1 MSLVSIS
8 IVGNIV
14 RDPESRQFDS
24 GRRKTS
30 LHVAVNDYNRTTRE
44 KSAEFYKIEA
54 WDRLADL
61 AGKYLRKGNQI
72 TVSGR
77 LSLERWVDRSGKDRC
92 TPVIHANQL
101 SLPPRTGTSQIIV
114 EQKRGE
120 ERVERG
126 RASRDRAD
134 TDQNEDEAIDIQKEQ
149 EMLEQFSGVFA

>member
-14 RDPESRQFDS
+14 RDPECRQFDS

-30 LHVAVNDYNRTTRE
+30 IHVAVNDYNRSTRE
-44 KSAEFYKIEA
+44 KSAEFYKVEA

-61 AGKYLRKGNQI
+61 AGKYLRKGAQI

-77 LSLERWVDRSGKDRC
+77 LSLDRWVDRSGKDRC

-101 SLPPRTGTSQIIV
+101 SLPPRSGIPQSEIQSQIDHGRGSEEV
-114 EQKRGE
+114 EENEIEPE
-120 ERVERG
+120 EIEK
-126 RASRDRAD
+126 AIE
-134 TDQNEDEAIDIQKEQ
+134 NEKQL
-149 EMLEQFSGVFA
+149 LEQFSGTFA

>member
-30 LHVAVNDYNRTTRE
+30 LHVAVNDYNRT
-44 KSAEFYKIEA
+44 
-54 WDRLADL
+54 LADL

-101 SLPPRTGTSQIIV
+101 SLPPRTGTSQIDV

-120 ERVERG
+120 ERGERG
-126 RASRDRAD
+126 RASRDRAE

-149 EMLEQFSGVFA
+149 ELLEQFSGVFA

>member
-54 WDRLADL
+54 WDRLSDL

-101 SLPPRTGTSQIIV
+101 SLPPRTGVPQNENQNQIDLQRGSG
-114 EQKRGE
+114 EGE
-120 ERVERG
+120 E
-126 RASRDRAD
+126 
-134 TDQNEDEAIDIQKEQ
+134 NEPEDLEKENEKEKQ
-149 EMLEQFSGVFA
+149 LLEQFSGVFT